1 MSRYSQV
8 LSNKSGQYL
17 LISSFPAR
25 MAYGMISLSIFFK
38 VQQSTGSIAI
48 AGLATGV
55 NGVTGATTAGLRGT
69 LIDRFGMKIPLR
81 FFAPS
86 YALLIL
92 LFSTGSSKTQ
102 LIVFAGILG
111 FSAPPIN
118 LSIRPLWKVT
128 VPAEQIRTA
137 YAIDTAVM
145 NSVGVFGPL
154 LATTVSLNHSPQMSL
169 RICSLL
175 IFIGG
180 AALSMSPQLK
190 KWKPEKKSSSDL
202 AVWRTPA
209 MQLLMFEGVF
219 IGLGWG
225 AFDIAVPAFTT
236 LEGIPHRTGI
246 IFAIMAAGNV
256 VGGLVAGMVSKKI
269 SSFAAFKRIYFFWFI
284 FSLPLAFTYPNWSMM
299 IVTASMSLMMGG
311 LQVFYLEISE
321 AVRPKGTAVAALGWL
336 WTVEGTFASLG
347 AALGG
352 FISEH
357 YSPRYCLAL
366 TTACV
371 GIGYLIMRGGSG
383 LLKAA
388 DRIPTEEEDIDA
400 LGANLDTNK

>member
-1 MSRYSQV
+1 MSRYSKV

-38 VQQSTGSIAI
+38 VQQTTGSIAI

-55 NGVTGATTAGLRGT
+55 NGITGATTAGLRGT
-69 LIDRFGMKIPLR
+69 LIDKFGMKIPLR
-81 FFAPS
+81 VFAPS
-86 YALLIL
+86 YAVLIL
-92 LFSTGSSKTQ
+92 LFSTGNSSTQ
-102 LIVFAGILG
+102 LVVFAGVLG

-128 VPAEQIRTA
+128 VPKDQIRTA

-154 LATTVSLNHSPQMSL
+154 AATTVALNYSPELSLQ
-169 RICSLL
+169 ICSSL

-180 AALSMSPQLK
+180 AALSLSPQLK
-190 KWKPEKKSSSDL
+190 RWAPEKKTSKDL

-209 MQLLMFEGVF
+209 MQLLMLEGVF

-236 LEGIPHRTGI
+236 LENIPHRTGI
-246 IFAIMAAGNV
+246 LFAIMAAGNV
-256 VGGLVAGMVSKKI
+256 IGGLVAGMVSKKT
-269 SSFAAFKRIYFFWFI
+269 SSFAAFKRIYLFWFI
-284 FSLPLAFTYPNWSMM
+284 FSLPLAFTYPDWSMM
-299 IVTASMSLMMGG
+299 IVTATMSLMSGG

-366 TTACV
+366 TTTCV
-371 GIGYLIMRGGSG
+371 GIGYLIMRGGAG

-388 DRIPTEEEDIDA
+388 DRIPTEEEDTEA
-400 LGANLDTNK
+400 LEANLDTNK